1 MRPPA
6 LRRTW
11 LFVGGADEAQ
21 LNDAMS
27 SDADVVILE
36 LEDFTPP
43 DARPAARE
51 RAPALFEAWRAA
63 GMIAAVRVNPLETED
78 GLADLEA
85 VMHGRPDIVLLPKV
99 AEPHQVVRL
108 DARVSHLERD
118 LGIADGMTELVPNIE
133 LARGLM
139 QTYDICKSSP
149 RVTGCLVASE
159 DMAADL
165 GAERGKDGVELNYVR
180 ERFLLECVA
189 AGKVAIDCPYTWTDA
204 PGVEAETRHARR
216 LGYKSKSLVHV
227 AHTSIINALLTPAPD
242 EVAVA
247 EKIVAG
253 FEAAQDAG
261 EGRAEFD
268 GSLVELPIYLNA
280 KRLLAR
286 AEALSSHD

>member
-63 GMIAAVRVNPLETED
+63 GMIAGVRVNPLETED

-118 LGIADGMTELVPNIE
+118 LGIADGTTELVP
-133 LARGLM
+133 
-139 QTYDICKSSP
+139 
-149 RVTGCLVASE
+149 
-159 DMAADL
+159 
-165 GAERGKDGVELNYVR
+165 
-180 ERFLLECVA
+180 
-189 AGKVAIDCPYTWTDA
+189 
-204 PGVEAETRHARR
+204 
-216 LGYKSKSLVHV
+216 
-227 AHTSIINALLTPAPD
+227 
-242 EVAVA
+242 
-247 EKIVAG
+247 
-253 FEAAQDAG
+253 
-261 EGRAEFD
+261 
-268 GSLVELPIYLNA
+268 
-280 KRLLAR
+280 
-286 AEALSSHD
+286 